1 MEIINDEEESIEE
14 LFASFLEAIKN
25 LPEEDKDQ
33 MYNNLKEMEE
43 NNTNNN

>member
-1 MEIINDEEESIEE
+1 MDIINDEEESIEE
-14 LFASFLEAIKN
+14 LFANFIEAIKN

-43 NNTNNN
+43 NDTNND